1 VDRNTAIIAMTAI
14 FMGGL
19 IVTTLIITIGQLV
32 SRRKRA
38 LPVDDS
44 ALVRIEDRLSRMEGA
59 IDAMSIEMERISE
72 GQRFTTK
79 LLSDRTEQPVR

>member
-1 VDRNTAIIAMTAI
+1 MTAI

-19 IVTTLIITIGQLV
+19 IVTTLIITIGQLI
-32 SRRKRA
+32 SRKKRA